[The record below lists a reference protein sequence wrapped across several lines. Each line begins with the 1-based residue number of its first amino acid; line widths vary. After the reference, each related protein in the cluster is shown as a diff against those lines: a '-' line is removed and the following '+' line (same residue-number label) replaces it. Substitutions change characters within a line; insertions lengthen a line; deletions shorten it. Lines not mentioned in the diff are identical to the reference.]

1 MDEYKIEFEDFDK
14 SKIKGT
20 YTRLH
25 YGNLKIAK
33 LKFSFVVYEVYMSES
48 NYMSFSMNFTDAK
61 PDKSDQYK
69 NKVIEQTKVKLNL
82 NK

>member
-1 MDEYKIEFEDFDK
+1 MNEFKIEFEDFDK

-25 YGNLKIAK
+25 YGNLKISK
-33 LKFSFVVYEVYMSES
+33 LKFGFVVYEVFLNEI
-48 NYMSFSMNFTDAK
+48 NYLTFSINFTDAK
-61 PDKSDQYK
+61 PERADELK
-69 NKVIEQTKVKLNL
+69 NKIIEQVKNKLNL